1 MLKEIGKEKKW
12 TITFSNGYC
21 GCDQEEEFVG
31 TYEEAVEWANEY
43 LPEYA
48 ESMAHAAFGWDWE
61 IDEEVTEEDMDEYIE
76 NCGYEIEESE
86 EEDE

>member
-1 MLKEIGKEKKW
+1 MAKY

-21 GCDQEEEFVG
+21 GCDIEEEFVG
-31 TYEEAVEWANEY
+31 AYNDAVEWAEEY

-48 ESMAHAAFGWDWE
+48 ENYAYVAFGWG
-61 IDEEVTEEDMDEYIE
+61 EEYTEEEFDYYLG

-86 EEDE
+86 EEEDD